1 MPKRA
6 RMMDLPA
13 IRIGDQVEMRKP
25 HACGANSW
33 TIVRTGAD
41 IRIRCDQCGRAVMLP
56 RTRFVRAVRKYIQSP
71 SATPTGDQR

>member
-6 RMMDLPA
+6 RMPDLPA

-56 RTRFVRAVRKYIQSP
+56 RPRFERAVRRYLEVP
-71 SATPTGDQR
+71 PAAPDRDQR